1 MVLVQAENNFKK
13 ERKSIMNLIVRIK
26 EFFKKD
32 WSLMDTEKLIEERD
46 EMLEHVVSY
55 RKAYQSWDSALG
67 RMGLKATIK
76 KTESLIA
83 EINEELTKRG
93 VEL

>member
-1 MVLVQAENNFKK
+1 MKNIV
-13 ERKSIMNLIVRIK
+13 VRIK

-32 WSLMDTEKLIEERD
+32 WSLMDTEKLLEERD
-46 EMLEHVVSY
+46 EMLEHITSY
-55 RKAYQSWDSALG
+55 RKAYQDWDSYLG

-83 EINEELTKRG
+83 EINEELTKRS